1 MTSHKGFQKGK
12 EHHLVKGLAAS
23 KSEVLE
29 KVRAGWTIPAAMAS
43 VNKKADTIR
52 QWMNR
57 DPEFARNLEEA
68 KEEGQ
73 KNSFTELGIQK
84 ESIEF
89 SEFSQIFLNQMVFP
103 HHQDWVDLLEGYE
116 PSWLHPSMIYEPGEN
131 NRLLVNVP
139 PEHAKSTVI
148 TVNYSTYR
156 IALNPN
162 IRIIVVSKTLNKAR
176 EFVYAIK
183 QRLSHPR
190 WLKLQTAYGPEGGW
204 KGDADTWR
212 TDTVYL
218 GGDARNSSEKD
229 PTLQALGMGGQIY
242 GARADLIILDDCITT
257 ANAHEWEKQMDWL
270 QKEVITRLGKNGKL
284 LVVGTRIA
292 ANDLYKELRN
302 PKHWSGGRTPF
313 TYMGMPAVLEY
324 AEKPEDWVT
333 LWEESDVPWDGDTDT
348 PKENGFFPKW
358 DGEALF
364 KRRSEVTPSTWALVY
379 QQEDIQEDSIFPPM
393 LVQGATNGMRKRG
406 PLRPGA
412 AGHPPQVEGH
422 TVIGF
427 DPAMAGNAAFVV
439 ATYNRADGR
448 IYILDCINMSEPTPQ
463 KIRATIEEL
472 TIRYKPQEFRVEINA
487 HQKAYSL
494 DEELRNWL
502 ASYGVRLDAH
512 FTGKNKWDTSFGVAS
527 MSNLF
532 GTVREEKFQKNNI
545 VELPSSEGSEGIKA
559 LTQQLLTWK
568 PETRAKT
575 DCVMAMWFAII
586 RIRELMQSASRTSQY
601 ASNRWATRAQ
611 KDQRFAVNLDEMFAE
626 QWQDNYGQ
634 ETNMVAPLIPIAVGI
649 AARLAARKVAQGKI
663 ISKSTQAIKNTS
675 KASRIAKDKQ
685 IIARSPDL
693 KQTPNMTIKQA
704 KRMKQGTASLAKT
717 TKRIAKQSG
726 KKGSYGNTTVGE
738 SNAFK
743 IKMGLDK
750 PFGGVEVKGMP
761 ALSTP
766 SLGGLTKGP
775 ANMTLNQLDK
785 LNAIRQGEK
794 AKAYAAAFRQA
805 KRETK
810 DIKKSM
816 QSNTTRTVKKVVG
829 RTAATGAAGSG
840 VAYAVSKKSNSKNQP
855 VRANRTR
862 SGKPAKKK

>member
-1 MTSHKGFQKGK
+1 MAEHKGFKKGG
-12 EHHLVKGLAAS
+12 EHHLVKGLADA
-23 KSEVLE
+23 KEQVLNAIRSG
-29 KVRAGWTIPAAMAS
+29 VTIPAAMAL
-43 VNKKADTIR
+43 VNKKPDTIR

-73 KNSFTELGIQK
+73 KQSFDAMGVEK
-84 ESIEF
+84 ESMPFKDF
-89 SEFSQIFLNQMVFP
+89 SKAFLDQTVFP
-103 HHQDWVDLLEGYE
+103 HHQDWIDLLEGRE
-116 PSWLHPSMIYEPGEN
+116 PSWLHPSMKYEPGES

-190 WLKLQTAYGPEGGW
+190 WLKLQTAYGPDGGW

-324 AEKPEDWVT
+324 SDKPDDWVT
-333 LWEESDVPWDGDTDT
+333 LWKESDVPWDGDTDT
-348 PKENGFFPKW
+348 PQANGYFPKW
-358 DGEALF
+358 DGAALS

-379 QQEDIQEDSIFPPM
+379 QQEDIQEDSIFPPV
-393 LVQGATNGMRKRG
+393 LVQGSTNGARRKG

-412 AGHPPQVEGH
+412 VGHPKQVEQH

-427 DPAMAGNAAFVV
+427 DPAMAGNAAFAVCS
-439 ATYNRADGR
+439 YNRADGK
-448 IYILDCINMSEPTPQ
+448 IYVLDCINMSEPTPQ
-463 KIRATIEEL
+463 KIRAQIEEL
-472 TIRYKPQEFRVEINA
+472 VEKYKPQEFRVEINA

-494 DEELRNWL
+494 DDELRNWL
-502 ASYGVRLDAH
+502 AAHGVRLDAH

-527 MSNLF
+527 MSTLF
-532 GTVREEKFQKNNI
+532 GTEREGKFQDNNLI
-545 VELPSSEGSEGIKA
+545 ELPSSEGSEGIKA
-559 LTQQLLTWK
+559 LVQQLLTWK
-568 PETRAKT
+568 PETKGKT
-575 DCVMAMWFAII
+575 DCVMAMWFAVI
-586 RIRELMQSASRTSQY
+586 RIRELMQNSSRATQY
-601 ASNRWATRAQ
+601 ASNRWATRSQ
-611 KDQRFAVNLDEMFAE
+611 MERRGSVNLDEAFHE
-626 QWQDNYGQ
+626 QWQDIYG
-634 ETNMVAPLIPIAVGI
+634 
-649 AARLAARKVAQGKI
+649 
-663 ISKSTQAIKNTS
+663 
-675 KASRIAKDKQ
+675 
-685 IIARSPDL
+685 
-693 KQTPNMTIKQA
+693 
-704 KRMKQGTASLAKT
+704 
-717 TKRIAKQSG
+717 
-726 KKGSYGNTTVGE
+726 
-738 SNAFK
+738 
-743 IKMGLDK
+743 
-750 PFGGVEVKGMP
+750 
-761 ALSTP
+761 
-766 SLGGLTKGP
+766 
-775 ANMTLNQLDK
+775 
-785 LNAIRQGEK
+785 
-794 AKAYAAAFRQA
+794 
-805 KRETK
+805 
-810 DIKKSM
+810 
-816 QSNTTRTVKKVVG
+816 
-829 RTAATGAAGSG
+829 
-840 VAYAVSKKSNSKNQP
+840 
-855 VRANRTR
+855 
-862 SGKPAKKK
+862 